1 MGLERIEIG
10 AFCGI
15 QNLSQL
21 VLNGNK
27 LTSLPH
33 LYSMKCCLENLEVA
47 SNNISRLSKHFFK
60 GFKKL
65 KVINLIDNN
74 LLELPDLHWVQH
86 SVFNLM
92 AKGNKIESLYA
103 LQTPGRYT
111 RLEVIVMYKNDIH
124 NFNVSILRHIPKLRN
139 FDLSYN
145 ILTHIDDFR
154 GPHERFINL
163 NGNPWHCNAELSW
176 MGEEDMFFERGLT
189 CATPTCLHGMAIS
202 DMSKLIFFHTI
213 YLSLSQRARFLCPT
227 WGPPGSW
234 WPQVG
239 PTLAPWILLSGMF
252 LKQNCSPLSELE
264 HERSEQFCLG
274 TIEQSH
280 ESHNALVPYHT
291 MHYFWAKM
299 CTFLLQSGAL
309 RGMGHVHCGIC
320 EIRLFAG
327 FGAITKELKSF
338 CVCAQPMRDGLH
350 GNAVSHWLGVYTELS
365 LKTHQEKQQTYL
377 MSKTANYATQN
388 F

>member
-15 QNLSQL
+15 QKLSQL

-27 LTSLPH
+27 LTSLPQ

-47 SNNISRLSKHFFK
+47 SNSISRLSKHFFK

-74 LLELPDLHWVQH
+74 LLELPDLHWIQH

-92 AKGNKIESLYA
+92 AKGNKIESLDA

-145 ILTHIDDFR
+145 NLTHIDDFR
-154 GPHERFINL
+154 GPHERFMNL

-189 CATPTCLHGMAIS
+189 CATPTCRRRMAIS
-202 DMSKLIFFHTI
+202 DMSKWLFFHTV
-213 YLSLSQRARFLCPT
+213 YVSLCFLNKIVHLYRNWDT
-227 WGPPGSW
+227 K
-234 WPQVG
+234 V
-239 PTLAPWILLSGMF
+239 L
-252 LKQNCSPLSELE
+252 CSSPEG
-264 HERSEQFCLG
+264 SEQFCLG

-280 ESHNALVPYHT
+280 ESHNALLPYPT
-291 MHYFWAKM
+291 IHYFWGKM
-299 CTFLLQSGAL
+299 CTFLLQSGVL
-309 RGMGHVHCGIC
+309 WGIGQVHCGIC

-338 CVCAQPMRDGLH
+338 CVCVQPMRDGLH
-350 GNAVSHWLGVYTELS
+350 CNTVSHWLDVCTEWS
-365 LKTHQEKQQTYL
+365 LKTRQEKQQRTYL
-377 MSKTANYATQN
+377 ISLTANYATPKFFN
-388 F
+388 HYI

>member
-27 LTSLPH
+27 LTSLPQ
-33 LYSMKCCLENLEVA
+33 LYSLKCCLENLEVA

-92 AKGNKIESLYA
+92 AKGNKIESLDA
-103 LQTPGRYT
+103 LKTPGRYT

-202 DMSKLIFFHTI
+202 NMSKLIFF
-213 YLSLSQRARFLCPT
+213 
-227 WGPPGSW
+227 
-234 WPQVG
+234 
-239 PTLAPWILLSGMF
+239 ILF
-252 LKQNCSPLSELE
+252 TCRYP
-264 HERSEQFCLG
+264 R
-274 TIEQSH
+274 
-280 ESHNALVPYHT
+280 
-291 MHYFWAKM
+291 
-299 CTFLLQSGAL
+299 
-309 RGMGHVHCGIC
+309 
-320 EIRLFAG
+320 
-327 FGAITKELKSF
+327 
-338 CVCAQPMRDGLH
+338 
-350 GNAVSHWLGVYTELS
+350 
-365 LKTHQEKQQTYL
+365 
-377 MSKTANYATQN
+377 
-388 F
+388 